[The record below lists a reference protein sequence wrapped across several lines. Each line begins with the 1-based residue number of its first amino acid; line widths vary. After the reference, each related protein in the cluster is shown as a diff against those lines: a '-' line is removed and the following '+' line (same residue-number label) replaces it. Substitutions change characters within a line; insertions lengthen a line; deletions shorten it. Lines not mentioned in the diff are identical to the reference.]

1 MNNGIDQGEIM
12 SPLLWIIYY
21 NPIFSKIKKMKGIGY
36 TMKHHWKRDLS
47 LHIKEIRILEIFNL
61 AFMDDTPWIAGGK
74 RGLTD
79 QLIVAKKFN
88 RYNGTKLI
96 QINRN

>member
-21 NPIFSKIKKMKGIGY
+21 DPVFSKIKKMKGIGY
-36 TMKHHWKRDLS
+36 TMEHHWKRDLS
-47 LHIKEIRILEIFNL
+47 LHIKEIHILEIFNL
-61 AFMDDTPWIAGGK
+61 AFMDDTTWIAGGK

-79 QLIVAKKFN
+79 QLIVAEKFN
-88 RYNGTKLI
+88 RYNGT
-96 QINRN
+96 